1 MQPARNSA
9 SSSSLS
15 FTLARQPCGQPSQ
28 ASGSPG
34 QLGKERPFQTP
45 VSLPINP
52 SFFSSA
58 RIGRLQSHCHKMVTN
73 RGFKRPRGRKNFWVK
88 GKERLWQVSSSV
100 VMVCYSLLIIRENL
114 FLPRDPRQAGRCI
127 SEICSK
133 PHFISFIL

>member
-9 SSSSLS
+9 SSSSSSLS

-52 SFFSSA
+52 SF
-58 RIGRLQSHCHKMVTN
+58 
-73 RGFKRPRGRKNFWVK
+73 
-88 GKERLWQVSSSV
+88 
-100 VMVCYSLLIIRENL
+100 LLKSQNW
-114 FLPRDPRQAGRCI
+114 
-127 SEICSK
+127 EITK
-133 PHFISFIL
+133 PLSQNGH